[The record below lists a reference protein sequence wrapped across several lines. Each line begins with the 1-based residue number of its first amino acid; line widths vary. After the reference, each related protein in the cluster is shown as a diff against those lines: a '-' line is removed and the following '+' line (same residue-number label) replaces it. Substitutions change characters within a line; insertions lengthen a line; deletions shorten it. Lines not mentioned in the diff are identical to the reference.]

1 VPLVAFTDY
10 GFENI
15 DIERPILEPL
25 GCTFTGFDACR
36 DQAGVNARVK
46 EADVV
51 LTSLA
56 PVSAEAIEAMTRCR
70 LIVRCGIGFDNVDL
84 DAAAARGIPVC
95 NIPEYCTDEVAD
107 QTLALVLALTRRISQ
122 SAAKVRAGVWR
133 LGVPMGE
140 MRALKDL
147 SVGVV
152 GYGRIG
158 REVALRLKPFGC
170 RIMAADPRVPAPR
183 IRDDGYDPVGL
194 SELLAASDLVTLHC
208 PSTPLTRRMI
218 NAASLATM
226 KRGSLLVNASRGTL
240 VDTDAL
246 VEALRS
252 GALAGA
258 ALDVTDPEPIP
269 GEHPLL
275 SMENVLVTPHTGA
288 ASAAAGLRLRTA
300 AAETVAAFL
309 RGDRLPNVVNGVG
322 A

>member
-1 VPLVAFTDY
+1 
-10 GFENI
+10 
-15 DIERPILEPL
+15 
-25 GCTFTGFDACR
+25 
-36 DQAGVNARVK
+36 
-46 EADVV
+46 
-51 LTSLA
+51 
-56 PVSAEAIEAMTRCR
+56 
-70 LIVRCGIGFDNVDL
+70 
-84 DAAAARGIPVC
+84 
-95 NIPEYCTDEVAD
+95 
-107 QTLALVLALTRRISQ
+107 
-122 SAAKVRAGVWR
+122 
-133 LGVPMGE
+133 
-140 MRALKDL
+140 L

-300 AAETVAAFL
+300 VAETVAAFL